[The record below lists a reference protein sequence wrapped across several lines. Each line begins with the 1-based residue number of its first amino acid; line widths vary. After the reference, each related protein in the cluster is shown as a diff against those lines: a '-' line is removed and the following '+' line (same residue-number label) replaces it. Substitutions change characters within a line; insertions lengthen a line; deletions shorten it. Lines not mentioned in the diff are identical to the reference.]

1 MIRYDKESRMVALY
15 WWGGLN
21 RHLILPTLSYAV
33 FLTIAWYLR
42 MKKFTEQSNLT
53 PEEELE
59 SVEAFGHALGTI
71 VSFVV
76 FLFVFRLNQ
85 GMARFTEGSSRMTS
99 LFESLEQ
106 CVDLCCAA
114 LEGGNLTRG
123 LTTVHPESNNAQ
135 MIKGKTEEELWDIHI
150 KRDELARACRVH
162 IVRLTLAFA
171 ITFLL
176 HCHQRSSVAEEF
188 GCVDEEKM
196 MYIIYLY
203 SRLKM
208 LLYTEELKAIDDGIS
223 VCIERNEGEE
233 PLFRTE
239 AGRHQVTG
247 ITCGAPIIGSAQE
260 GTRGLIPESAE
271 KGKLVCSPH
280 KAIFMLMQDLINQPV
295 DESWGYTQRQMGPI
309 LYQAQHAMNEVA
321 HIDHILAVPVS
332 LAYFQHCR
340 VLLIVFAV
348 LYPFSCDP
356 LMGFVENILIPSIG
370 LWAILG
376 LEKLADMMENPMGTD
391 DTDIDSMLMLHSL
404 EVNCARAWELA
415 ERYRV
420 NTRSALLN
428 ILSPELAGKASAM
441 EERNRQRKKPGFET
455 FFSWKPIPSLMVQL
469 LMEKHGHVDVMHK
482 MLFEGHMNDL
492 SESLRKV
499 LRRMKRGAKAEESA
513 DSGCCCPEMTD
524 QDATLLQLQRD
535 PNIYAHYLVFNDLW
549 NEVDGVQSRELQ
561 KFTAWRYRTLGLLGE
576 HAAGSLLEVITELDS
591 ERSVI
596 GPSWLVRPRP
606 PPEYWDETD
615 DCDHTPLLQR
625 TVAAVG
631 ANSACSDQ
639 RTNEVQ
645 PKSPPRP
652 VRGGRGPLPYGVA
665 AERPDGAPWLRVEAA
680 RAGNISPGSSLPPA
694 HSSLAGQ
701 DMDILHA
708 NGFEG
713 APLSSPALAGLT
725 GPGATSPD
733 DRSQAALSLSDS
745 AQGQAGLFPDYC

>member
-223 VCIERNEGEE
+223 VCIESREGEE

-280 KAIFMLMQDLINQPV
+280 KTIFMLMQDLINQPV

-309 LYQAQHAMNEVA
+309 LYQAQHAMNQVA

-340 VLLIVFAV
+340 VLLLIFG
-348 LYPFSCDP
+348 LFYPFSCDP
-356 LMGFVENILIPSIG
+356 STGPVENVLIPCLG
-370 LWAILG
+370 LWAIMG
-376 LEKLADMMENPMGTD
+376 LEKLADIMENPFGTD
-391 DTDIDSMLMLHSL
+391 DTDLDSMRHLHTL
-404 EVNCARAWELA
+404 EVVASRAWQHSET
-415 ERYRV
+415 YR
-420 NTRSALLN
+420 
-428 ILSPELAGKASAM
+428 EG
-441 EERNRQRKKPGFET
+441 NRQAQIQILRKSTLGTATDLQQEHLTRRKPGFES
-455 FFSWKPIPSLMVQL
+455 FFTWKPIPSLIVQES
-469 LMEKHGHVDVMHK
+469 MEKHGHVDIKHRMALDGD
-482 MLFEGHMNDL
+482 MQ
-492 SESLRKV
+492 SSLRRTW
-499 LRRMKRGAKAEESA
+499 RRVVRGRGYQDVAKSFMSCCTDAEWATDFMK
-513 DSGCCCPEMTD
+513 M
-524 QDATLLQLQRD
+524 D
-535 PNIYAHYLVFNDLW
+535 PNIFAHYLVFNDIFGVDPVTGEECEEARSFNLW
-549 NEVDGVQSRELQ
+549 RMRCF
-561 KFTAWRYRTLGLLGE
+561 KLLGQDHE
-576 HAAGSLLEVITELDS
+576 AISLLDVNCPMDS
-591 ERSVI
+591 ERSVM
-596 GPSWLVRPRP
+596 GPRVWWTRQ
-606 PPEYWDETD
+606 ETGSMGSLASKGMMD
-615 DCDHTPLLQR
+615 TDPLLQDASIM
-625 TVAAVG
+625 TGG
-631 ANSACSDQ
+631 A
-639 RTNEVQ
+639 
-645 PKSPPRP
+645 
-652 VRGGRGPLPYGVA
+652 GPL
-665 AERPDGAPWLRVEAA
+665 
-680 RAGNISPGSSLPPA
+680 PGSSLETASTDVSPDPGRLHGA
-694 HSSLAGQ
+694 PRKLSPVDLLGALGDQLEGQSVIAGQ
-701 DMDILHA
+701 RNGDMQMQAPPLPA
-708 NGFEG
+708 YPVSATSEG
-713 APLSSPALAGLT
+713 GKGIDLALAASGLPT
-725 GPGATSPD
+725 N
-733 DRSQAALSLSDS
+733 
-745 AQGQAGLFPDYC
+745 YC